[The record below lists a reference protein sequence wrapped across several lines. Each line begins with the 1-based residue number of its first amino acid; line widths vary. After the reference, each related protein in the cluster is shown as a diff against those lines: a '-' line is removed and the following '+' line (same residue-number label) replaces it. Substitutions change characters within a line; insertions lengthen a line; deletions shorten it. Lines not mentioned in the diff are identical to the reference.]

1 MAHRKRRDSEWVRVL
16 KQQGLQ
22 VFLTGAMG
30 RWVFKDE
37 TNDGSG
43 GKTNLVKVGN
53 LSSLSLLLSTRII

>member
-1 MAHRKRRDSEWVRVL
+1 MTQRTKKNRKRRDFEWVRVS

-30 RWVFKDE
+30 RWVFKGE

-43 GKTNLVKVGN
+43 GKTNLVKVGIV
-53 LSSLSLLLSTRII
+53 S